1 MAVLVA
7 GIGGPNGHRSGAD
20 QGNLPVVRPPQ
31 DGHDWYSI
39 EDAGDDATW
48 LFDTTF
54 LLSDYNCIYGS
65 GCKSI
70 DVEPDPTG
78 TLGCCTHGAH
88 FVDDEDRAAVTKAA
102 KLLTDEEWQFR
113 PRAQKKG
120 GVEGGAIKRNK
131 SDEWVTRK
139 VDGACIFL
147 NRDGFSGGA
156 GCALHIGAVNREKRP
171 VDWKPD
177 VCWQVPMRLDV
188 HENDYGH
195 ETIFV
200 RAWER
205 RDWGPGGDEF
215 NWWCIEDEV
224 AYTGPAPVY
233 ITARDELIEMV
244 GRPIY
249 DRLSAELDR
258 RRAETPVSLA

>member
-1 MAVLVA
+1 M
-7 GIGGPNGHRSGAD
+7 
-20 QGNLPVVRPPQ
+20 RPPQ

-39 EDAGDDATW
+39 EDPEDESTW

-54 LLSDYNCIYGS
+54 LLSDYGCIYGS
-65 GCKSI
+65 GCRSI
-70 DVEPDPTG
+70 DHEPDPTG

-88 FVDDEDRAAVTKAA
+88 FVDDEDRAVVASMVGR
-102 KLLTDEEWQFR
+102 LSDDQWQFAD
-113 PRAQKKG
+113 RARRKG
-120 GVEGGAIKRNK
+120 GPIKRTK
-131 SDEWVTRK
+131 DGDWVTRK

-147 NRDGFSGGA
+147 NRDGFAGGA
-156 GCALHIGAVNREKRP
+156 GCALHIGAEANGERP
-171 VDWKPD
+171 IDWKPD
-177 VCWQVPMRLDV
+177 VCWQVPIRLDV

-215 NWWCIEDEV
+215 NWWCIEDDV
-224 AYTGPAPVY
+224 AYTGLAPLY
-233 ITARDELIEMV
+233 LTARDELIEMV
-244 GRPIY
+244 GQPIY
-249 DRLSAELDR
+249 ERLSAELDR